1 MFLVK
6 GNSHYCKNALENT
19 LAIYTNIIVFFNH
32 VKDSLT
38 LTPTVFVLDM
48 IFNYNYTKLDLLG
61 KMLKIFLCNFE
72 EFILEETHL

>member
-6 GNSHYCKNALENT
+6 EIPHYCKNALENT

-61 KMLKIFLCNFE
+61 KNAENFS
-72 EFILEETHL
+72 LQL